1 MLPDGR
7 VIDTSQPTFGDPYTI
22 VYTVTNA
29 AGLSA
34 SVRRTV
40 EVADPCPAQF
50 GTGWVYCTSTGSQLA
65 TLYVIASAW
74 SVRGL
79 HHQLPAY

>member
-1 MLPDGR
+1 MLPDGQ
-7 VIDTSQPTFGDPYTI
+7 VIDTSQPTFGDPYII

-50 GTGWVYCTSTGSQLA
+50 GTGWAYCTSTGSQL
-65 TLYVIASAW
+65 TIIASAW
-74 SVRGL
+74 CVRGL
-79 HHQLPAY
+79 HHPSSC

>member
-7 VIDTSQPTFGDPYTI
+7 VIDTSQPTYGDPYII

-50 GTGWVYCTSTGSQLA
+50 GNGWVYCTSTGSQYA
-65 TLYVIASAW
+65 TLYLIASA
-74 SVRGL
+74 
-79 HHQLPAY
+79 

>member
-1 MLPDGR
+1 M
-7 VIDTSQPTFGDPYTI
+7 IDTSQPTFGDPYTI

-50 GTGWVYCTSTGSQLA
+50 GTGWIYCTSTGS
-65 TLYVIASAW
+65 
-74 SVRGL
+74 
-79 HHQLPAY
+79 